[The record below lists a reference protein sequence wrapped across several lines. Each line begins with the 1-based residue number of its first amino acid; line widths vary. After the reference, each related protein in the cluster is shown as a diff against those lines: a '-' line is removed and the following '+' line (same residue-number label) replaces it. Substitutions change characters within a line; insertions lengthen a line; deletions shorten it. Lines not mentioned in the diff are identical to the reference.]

1 MLHTAPDAPTHL
13 ESGIKHVG
21 NDAGKALSRQA
32 YHEATEPARMSASV
46 QQRESE
52 RTDYDSRS
60 TWDGFLD
67 AGSIPASS
75 TQFKDGNIAQ
85 LGERSPD

>member
-1 MLHTAPDAPTHL
+1 MF
-13 ESGIKHVG
+13 V
-21 NDAGKALSRQA
+21 
-32 YHEATEPARMSASV
+32 SV
-46 QQRESE
+46 QQRECK

-67 AGSIPASS
+67 AGSIPARS
-75 TQFKDGNIAQ
+75 TETLLHRLESNAAFIRDGNIAQ